1 MDLIRAYFVSCGRLR
16 KNIFS
21 LTKTNSKFFWSR
33 TVVQSATSSHLLFYA
48 WFQLHCHHSS
58 NEVHEVFSSIRTYG
72 TALPCCY
79 SVMSIMIKAH
89 PQLPRHYCKLVNSTL
104 TPKIIH
110 IKHLHCEFGALPMLL
125 TFSPYDPPF
134 TFTFPY
140 LVSHTH
146 KLETSKFSP

>member
-33 TVVQSATSSHLLFYA
+33 TVVQSATSSHLLFCV

-110 IKHLHCEFGALPMLL
+110 IEHLHWVWCPAKAPYFFTLWPPIHIHI
-125 TFSPYDPPF
+125 SPPCQ
-134 TFTFPY
+134 
-140 LVSHTH
+140 SHT
-146 KLETSKFSP
+146 LS